1 MVDTLD
7 PCFDDDINNYV
18 NSLYVEIMT
27 RIEQECTI
35 CGRKFSRKERLETHL
50 SYVHGEGE
58 KQHKPITLGSIRD
71 T

>member
-7 PCFDDDINNYV
+7 SCFDDDINNDM
-18 NSLYVEIMT
+18 NSLYVEIIDKNRT
-27 RIEQECTI
+27 RMHDLWP
-35 CGRKFSRKERLETHL
+35 KVETHF

-71 T
+71 A